1 MVVTAAEQS
10 FYEAS
15 AQVIPV
21 LLLVLAIE
29 LVRYRAPREPVWVA
43 YTFMGTVLGMI
54 LGEVAAL
61 AALAEG
67 SDSFFTAS
75 FTAGG
80 IGVGVNAVF
89 MRAGLLARDNLRI
102 EQSAAVADRF
112 EFVITLVGAVVG
124 LGVTG
129 ALLLVAT

>member
-1 MVVTAAEQS
+1 MIVTAAQQS

-21 LLLVLAIE
+21 LLLVLAVE
-29 LVRYRAPREPVWVA
+29 MARYRAPREPVWVA
-43 YTFMGTVLGMI
+43 YSFLGGVLGMI

-67 SDSFFTAS
+67 SDSFVTAS

-80 IGVGVNAVF
+80 IGIGVNAVF
-89 MRAGLLARDNLRI
+89 MRAGLLTRDNLRI
-102 EQSAAVADRF
+102 EHSAAVADRF
-112 EFVITLVGAVVG
+112 EFVITLVSAVVA

-129 ALLLVAT
+129 TLLLVAA